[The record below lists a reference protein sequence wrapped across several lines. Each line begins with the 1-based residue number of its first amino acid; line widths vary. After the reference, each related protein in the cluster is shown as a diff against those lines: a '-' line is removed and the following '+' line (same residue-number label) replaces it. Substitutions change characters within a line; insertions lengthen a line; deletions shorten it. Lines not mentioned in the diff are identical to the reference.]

1 MSGRHNRV
9 KCQSAAILMSAA
21 SRIKTWAISRDSGS
35 CQWAA
40 SEPWCQQGEYEGG
53 RNWHQIEARELLRP
67 KLNSMHAWFNKKQNT
82 KEAMYPLWSC
92 ICICCWVAPCSI
104 SAINSFSLLLKHS
117 LGVRKYRQICLLIE
131 KELMSRSCRGRY
143 EWEERQ
149 FRDECLG
156 PGRKFA
162 AVQQQFYCDNLF
174 GAQGFN

>member
-40 SEPWCQQGEYEGG
+40 SEPWFQQGEHEGG
-53 RNWHQIEARELLRP
+53 RNWHQIEVRELLQP
-67 KLNSMHAWFNKKQNT
+67 KLNSMHAWFNKKQKT

-104 SAINSFSLLLKHS
+104 SAIIGFSLLLTLLGCQKVSSDLPPHWKGTHVS
-117 LGVRKYRQICLLIE
+117 LVPGPLWMRGKTVPRWMSWPRQKVC
-131 KELMSRSCRGRY
+131 SSA
-143 EWEERQ
+143 
-149 FRDECLG
+149 
-156 PGRKFA
+156 A
-162 AVQQQFYCDNLF
+162 AVLLW
-174 GAQGFN
+174 